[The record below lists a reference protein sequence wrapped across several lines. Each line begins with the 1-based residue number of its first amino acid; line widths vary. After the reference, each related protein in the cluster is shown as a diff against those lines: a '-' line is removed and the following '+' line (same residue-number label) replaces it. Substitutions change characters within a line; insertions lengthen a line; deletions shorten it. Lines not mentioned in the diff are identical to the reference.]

1 MELIYHSE
9 ICQKAIGTH
18 FSEKTLEIIIAANHK
33 QDGLFTGLVGHPEYH
48 FDDNKFDDSCAFV
61 NEQHLI
67 VRKSISLSDLESAWI
82 AFGRLLHAVQDYYSH
97 SNYIKLW
104 MDTYSPGKLPI
115 LKDFSGVDETILNSD
130 ELYTAR
136 VYYPLEALTYFEF
149 MRPILRPVLPAD
161 SHANMNLDSPIM
173 GELFPYAME
182 GARHRSEFEY
192 KKIIEKFDSDKIR
205 KFHGK

>member
-9 ICQKAIGTH
+9 ICQKAIGDY
-18 FSEKTLEIIIAANHK
+18 FSKKALNIIIAANHK

-48 FDDNKFDDSCAFV
+48 FDDNKFEEGWGFV
-61 NEQHLI
+61 AEQHSVI
-67 VRKSISLSDLESAWI
+67 QNSLSKNEIEKAWI

-104 MDTYSPGKLPI
+104 MGKYSPKKNPKI
-115 LKDFSGVDETILNSD
+115 EEFSGVDEKILNSGG
-130 ELYTAR
+130 LYTAR

-149 MRPILRPVLPAD
+149 MRPLLRPFLPAD

-173 GELFPYAME
+173 GELFPFAME
-182 GARHRSEFEY
+182 GARQRSIFEY
-192 KKIIEKFDSDKIR
+192 KKIILNLDPALIKKFNDQ
-205 KFHGK
+205 